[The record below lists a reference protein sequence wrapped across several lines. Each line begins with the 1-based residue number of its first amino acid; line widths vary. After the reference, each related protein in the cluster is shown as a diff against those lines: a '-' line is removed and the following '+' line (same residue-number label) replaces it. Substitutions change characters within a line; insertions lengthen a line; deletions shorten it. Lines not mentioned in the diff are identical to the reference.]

1 MFAIKK
7 SNRPPSTIRLPCQ
20 RRCVWVAISSRL
32 CGIITVLKSVDQWC
46 SQHPFDIE
54 RPNWLSWN
62 RFLYQKAT
70 NFLRSEWWH
79 SASLRLWRS
88 PDSQRMISGHAP
100 KRLRKKVHRNSFFK
114 ILCFYFQAEQCS
126 KHAQMFSGAG
136 VEWVHWVCL
145 LIATHFFRCHYGW
158 KLFRFH
164 IAGESCWTPF

>member
-100 KRLRKKVHRNSFFK
+100 KRLRKNSQKQFSQNFMFLFSSRAMFK
-114 ILCFYFQAEQCS
+114 TCANVFR
-126 KHAQMFSGAG
+126 SGR
-136 VEWVHWVCL
+136 WVSPL
-145 LIATHFFRCHYGW
+145 GL
-158 KLFRFH
+158 
-164 IAGESCWTPF
+164 PFNCNPFLSLSLWLKII